1 MRTHGVGFWLAVG
14 TSGLAWSA
22 ARHARADEPVAPRGA
37 ERAPAPAKA
46 EGKTESKTE
55 GKTGGTKPND
65 NPNAPAYVDS
75 NIDDKVVR
83 AGKSAAKT
91 TKNVAGEA
99 GEAIGDGW
107 LTSKVKT
114 KLMADDG
121 VKARRIDVDTLEG
134 VVTLK
139 GRVGSAAE
147 RARAVEIARGTD
159 GVKQVVDE
167 LEVGAAPSAARTPP
181 ARSVR

>member
-1 MRTHGVGFWLAVG
+1 VGFWLAVG

-37 ERAPAPAKA
+37 ERAPAPAKS
-46 EGKTESKTE
+46 EGA
-55 GKTGGTKPND
+55 KPID

-139 GRVGSAAE
+139 GRVASAAE
-147 RARAVEIARGTD
+147 RSRAVEIARGTD